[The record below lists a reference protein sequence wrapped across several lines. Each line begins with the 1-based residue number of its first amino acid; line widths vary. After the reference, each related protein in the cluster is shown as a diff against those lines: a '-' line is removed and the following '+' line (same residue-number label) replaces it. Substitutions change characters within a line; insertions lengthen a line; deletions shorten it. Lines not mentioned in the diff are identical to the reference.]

1 MISVVDVCTVTTNE
15 SSALQMKGN
24 VLMGTEESTA
34 TTTTTNPRTPNPDPT
49 PNPTRNPDP
58 TTDLADPA
66 RQPGYVAPDW
76 FTRHV
81 FNPIVARC
89 TRWGISLWGSRVLS
103 VPGRVT
109 GEIRSTPVNVLTID
123 DRRFLVAPRGE
134 TQWVLNVRA
143 AGGCTL
149 SVGRSVETVR
159 LRALDD
165 HDKPDV
171 LRPYLRRWKWEVGQF
186 FDGVGA
192 DSSDAELLDVARNHP
207 VFEILAT

>member
-1 MISVVDVCTVTTNE
+1 VCTVIINE
-15 SSALQMKGN
+15 SSALSTKGSI
-24 VLMGTEESTA
+24 LMRNDESSTK
-34 TTTTTNPRTPNPDPT
+34 TTTNTNH
-49 PNPTRNPDP
+49 NAAV
-58 TTDLADPA
+58 ADPNHHL
-66 RQPGYVAPDW
+66 RYVAPDW

-103 VPGRVT
+103 VPGRVS
-109 GEIRSTPVNVLTID
+109 GDIRSTPVNVLTID
-123 DRRFLVAPRGE
+123 DRRYLVAPRGE

-143 AGGCTL
+143 AGGCIL
-149 SVGRSVETVR
+149 RVGRRMETVR
-159 LRALDD
+159 LLALDD

-192 DSSDAELLDVARNHP
+192 NSSDAELLAVAPNHP